1 MTGQLLL
8 RPAESDAARPYGRR
22 LTEADAIDIWISR
35 WLRIRLKDLLARYR
49 CDPRRLYEIWS
60 GERFP
65 GARAKALE
73 VFERRHPGL
82 APRVDFGKHRRK
94 PKKPD
99 PALQADLFE

>member
-8 RPAESDAARPYGRR
+8 RPEERDAARPYGLR
-22 LTEADAIDIWISR
+22 LTEADAVDIWIAR
-35 WLRIRLKDLLARYR
+35 WLRIRLKVLIARYR

-65 GARAKALE
+65 ETRAKALAI
-73 VFERRHPGL
+73 FEQRHPGL
-82 APRVDFGKHRRK
+82 AARVDIGNHRRR

-99 PALQADLFE
+99 PGLQPDLFE